1 MDEKKLIGRR
11 IKELRKSK
19 GLSQEKLAEK
29 AETSPN
35 YLSRMERGTENPTL
49 DMLIKLS
56 NALEVEMWE
65 MFDFGHVA
73 GRKEL
78 KDTIQAFL
86 KTADETRLRLAL
98 KLIRAVSR

>member
-11 IKELRKSK
+11 IKELRKRK
-19 GLSQEKLAEK
+19 GFSQEQLAEK

-56 NALEVEMWE
+56 NTLEVEMCE

-73 GRKEL
+73 SQKEL
-78 KDTIQAFL
+78 KQAIQDFSR
-86 KTADETRLRLAL
+86 TADEPALRLAL
-98 KLIRAVSR
+98 KILRAVVR

>member
-1 MDEKKLIGRR
+1 MNEKKLIGRR
-11 IKELRKSK
+11 IKELRRGK
-19 GLSQEKLAEK
+19 GLSQDKLAEL

-73 GRKEL
+73 GRKDL
-78 KDTIQAFL
+78 KDSIQTFL
-86 KTADETRLRLAL
+86 KIADESTLRLAA
-98 KLIRAVSR
+98 KVIRAVSR

>member
-1 MDEKKLIGRR
+1 MNEKKLVGQR
-11 IKELRKSK
+11 IKELRRSK
-19 GLSQEKLAEK
+19 GLSQEKLAEL

-49 DMLIKLS
+49 DMFIKLS

-73 GRKEL
+73 ERKAL
-78 KDTIQAFL
+78 KESLQTFL
-86 KTADETRLRLAL
+86 KTADEPTLRLAV
-98 KLIRAVSR
+98 KIIRAVSR